1 MNLEAYRELLPEI
14 TDANRPYWEGC
25 LAGELRLQ
33 VCGQCGLHRF
43 PDSPVCPRCLSEDF
57 TWQKVSGRG
66 RLWSWIIMHQR
77 YFEAFDDEMPYVV
90 VLVELDE
97 GPWMM
102 SALDGDPANL
112 RIDLPVEVV
121 FERVDDDRAVPK
133 FRAAE

>member
-1 MNLEAYRELLPEI
+1 
-14 TDANRPYWEGC
+14 
-25 LAGELRLQ
+25 
-33 VCGQCGLHRF
+33 
-43 PDSPVCPRCLSEDF
+43 VCPRCLCEDF
-57 TWQKVSGRG
+57 IWQKVSGRG

-77 YFEAFDDEMPYVV
+77 YFEAFDDELPYVV

-112 RIDLPVEVV
+112 RIDLPLEVV